1 MAMPSTAEPS
11 YYNDYETLSYKVLES
26 FEPDIEIRH
35 YAPAIAVTTQ
45 GTTEDNAF
53 SLLFKYISGD
63 NLVNEHIAQTQP
75 LELQSAKVAMT
86 TPVEMQPAG
95 NGEKM
100 RFFLPSQYDV
110 SNAPRPIHPEVSL
123 EEIPAKTVA
132 VIRYSGYNS
141 DNKIEKHEKILR
153 DVIAQK
159 GYDIAGE
166 KTVFGYDAPWRLWW
180 LRRNE
185 VVIPIAMGATP

>member
-110 SNAPRPIHPEVSL
+110 FNAPRPIHPEVSL

-166 KTVFGYDAPWRLWW
+166 ITVFGYDAPWRLWW

>member
-1 MAMPSTAEPS
+1 
-11 YYNDYETLSYKVLES
+11 
-26 FEPDIEIRH
+26 
-35 YAPAIAVTTQ
+35 
-45 GTTEDNAF
+45 
-53 SLLFKYISGD
+53 
-63 NLVNEHIAQTQP
+63 
-75 LELQSAKVAMT
+75 
-86 TPVEMQPAG
+86 
-95 NGEKM
+95 M